1 MLEVLAIIISL
12 VLLIYLAFKGWSV
25 VLIAPVLACV
35 GMVLTELFL
44 GTPGGIHIMATYTEV
59 FMKALGN
66 YVKTYFP
73 FFMLGAIFGTVMDYS
88 GSAKSIANWIFAHL
102 GSGKEALAVVV
113 ACALLT
119 YGGVSLFVVVFAI
132 YPIGAIL
139 FRKAGVPK
147 RFLPGCIAA
156 GAFTFTMTAIP
167 GTPQIQNTIPMRFF
181 GTDAFAAPV
190 LGIISAALEFILI
203 MLWLNTRI
211 KKAMAKG
218 EGYGDHNNENL
229 ANVDDSNLPS
239 FGTALL
245 PIIIVIV
252 LNLILSKG
260 VYTEAHAAAF
270 TYLEDPDTYAT
281 KLSSV
286 AGTWSLII
294 ALIAGIVVCLFMNMK
309 RFSKGPVE
317 TLKDGVQGSF
327 LAIMNTASEVGYGN
341 VISSLAGYQILAG
354 AMASLAGGNPLISGA
369 VFTTVLAGVTG
380 SASGGMS
387 IALNTIGDSLMEQ
400 ADKAGISYQALHRV
414 VAIASGG
421 MDSLPH
427 NGAVITLLM
436 ASQMTHKES
445 YVDIGMCTVVI
456 PLIVCVIAIILAT
469 IGVC

>member
-25 VLIAPVLACV
+25 VLIAPVLATV
-35 GMVLTELFL
+35 GVILTGLFL
-44 GTPGGIHIMATYTEV
+44 GQPGTIHIMATYTEV

-88 GSAKSIANWIFAHL
+88 GSAKSIANWIFDHL
-102 GSGKEALAVVV
+102 GGGKEALAVVV
-113 ACALLT
+113 ACSLLT
-119 YGGVSLFVVVFAI
+119 YGGVSMFVVVFAI

-139 FRKAGVPK
+139 YRKANIPK
-147 RFLPGCIAA
+147 RFLPGSIAA
-156 GAFTFTMTAIP
+156 GAFCFTMTCLP
-167 GTPQIQNTIPMRFF
+167 GSPQIQNTIPMRFF

-190 LGIISAALEFILI
+190 LGIIAAAFQFIVI

-211 KKAMAKG
+211 KKAMANG
-218 EGYGDHNNENL
+218 EGYGDHPNENI
-229 ANVDDSNLPS
+229 AKVDESNLPS
-239 FGTALL
+239 FGAALL
-245 PIIIVIV
+245 PIIVVIG
-252 LNLILSKG
+252 LNLVLSKA
-260 VYTEAHAAAF
+260 VYISAHAAAF
-270 TYLEDPDTYAT
+270 KYLEDPDTYNT
-281 KLSSV
+281 TLSSV
-286 AGTWSLII
+286 AGTWSLVI
-294 ALIAGIVVCLFMNMK
+294 ALIAGILVCLFLNMK

-354 AMASLAGGNPLISGA
+354 ALSSLAGGNPLISGA

-387 IALNTIGDSLMEQ
+387 IALSTIGDQLMEQ
-400 ADKAGISYQALHRV
+400 ADKAGITYQQLHRC

-445 YVDIGMCTVVI
+445 YADVGMITVVI
-456 PLIVCVIAIILAT
+456 PLISAVLAIVLAT
-469 IGVC
+469 LGVQ